1 MESNV
6 MFINGKKNSEHQI
19 LKDMAKRPNVFL
31 NYLFQCFLKESDK
44 KYCYFVSNSGFT
56 NCRAKSFF
64 FRNCK
69 VKNGVT

>member
-1 MESNV
+1 
-6 MFINGKKNSEHQI
+6 
-19 LKDMAKRPNVFL
+19 MAKRPNVFL